1 MAIQELKVNKLR
13 TFLSLFGVTI
23 GIFCIIGVLSLVY
36 SLQAKIQSDV
46 SGMSSN
52 TIEVGKWEWINSNDY
67 PWWKFI
73 NRPEV
78 KYSEYTFLKEHSH
91 YASGM
96 YYLNNTNEQ
105 LYFNNNTYNGNVYGT
120 TEEFSIIQEIAL
132 SNGRYISGNE
142 FSNGMPVCVIGNE
155 VATQLF
161 GSAEAAVGKQINF
174 NKRKV
179 NVVGI
184 IKKQGQ
190 SIINIFDFDESIIIP
205 YRYFATIYNAEKLRP
220 EIFVRTKPG
229 ISNETLMDELRVLM
243 RQLRRLNPMQDN
255 NFAINDVNIIHN
267 QVNSLFSVL
276 NIAGWAIAGLSLLV
290 GGFGIANIMF
300 VSVRERRSQIGLK
313 KAIGAKNFTILS
325 EFLIE
330 SAFLCVLGGII
341 GLVMVW
347 LLAMGLSAVLP
358 FPIFIAGKIV
368 LLAFSICIALG
379 VVAGILPASA
389 AARLNPVVAIR
400 SN

>member
-1 MAIQELKVNKLR
+1 MALQELKVNKLR

-23 GIFCIIGVLSLVY
+23 GIFCIIGVLSLVN
-36 SLQAKIQSDV
+36 SLQASIKGNLDAF
-46 SGMSSN
+46 GSN
-52 TIEVGKWEWINSNDY
+52 MISVTKWEWLNSSDY
-67 PWWKFI
+67 PWWKFV
-73 NRPEV
+73 NRPQV
-78 KYSEYTFLKEHSH
+78 KYREYEFLKKYAKDAETMYYANNTQTNVLYKDNTYNAIVYCTSDEMNQAQDIRLQSGRLISPSEYTR
-91 YASGM
+91 
-96 YYLNNTNEQ
+96 
-105 LYFNNNTYNGNVYGT
+105 GT
-120 TEEFSIIQEIAL
+120 
-132 SNGRYISGNE
+132 
-142 FSNGMPVCVIGNE
+142 PVCIIGYDA
-155 VATQLF
+155 ATQLF
-161 GSAEAAVGKQINF
+161 GNADICVGKQITIN
-174 NKRKV
+174 NTKV
-179 NVVGI
+179 TI
-184 IKKQGQ
+184 IGLVKKQGNVP
-190 SIINIFDFDESIIIP
+190 SIFFQYDYGVILP
-205 YRYFATIYNAEKLRP
+205 YHFFATIYNADNLNPLVFVKGRP
-220 EIFVRTKPG
+220 EIA
-229 ISNETLMDELRVLM
+229 NEQLIDELRGLM
-243 RQLRRLNPMQDN
+243 RQIRRLSPTQDD
-255 NFAINDVNIIHN
+255 NFALNDIDLLRN
-267 QVNSLFSVL
+267 QFYSLLNVL

-347 LLAMGLSAVLP
+347 LLAMGLSAILP

-379 VVAGILPASA
+379 VIAGILPASA